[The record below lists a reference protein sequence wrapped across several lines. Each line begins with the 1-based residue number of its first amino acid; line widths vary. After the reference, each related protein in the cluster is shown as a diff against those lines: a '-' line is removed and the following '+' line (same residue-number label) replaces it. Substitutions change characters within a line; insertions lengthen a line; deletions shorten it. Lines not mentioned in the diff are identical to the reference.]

1 MKSLSSHFVLFN
13 EAISLLN
20 ASASSPSFSHSSS
33 LADSHLF
40 VTSRRGDS
48 SLNRLYQNGL
58 KFHHG
63 PSVEVTTIYT
73 QTEREER
80 APATQ
85 RGAGKSAGLI
95 EKPHFSTG
103 ISFWCDLYLLKMQK
117 PFSLLFFFFPLK
129 KTPQNIFSDI
139 NIEEAPSRTRRAPA
153 AGQSKQRC

>member
-20 ASASSPSFSHSSS
+20 ASSFSPSFSHSSS
-33 LADSHLF
+33 LAHSHPF
-40 VTSRRGDS
+40 VTLRQGDS
-48 SLNRLYQNGL
+48 LLNRLYQNGL

-63 PSVEVTTIYT
+63 PSAEVTTIYT

-85 RGAGKSAGLI
+85 HGAGKSAGLI
-95 EKPHFSTG
+95 EKPHFSAG

-117 PFSLLFFFFPLK
+117 TFSLFFFFPSK
-129 KTPQNIFSDI
+129 KTYS
-139 NIEEAPSRTRRAPA
+139 AT
-153 AGQSKQRC
+153 